1 MRACRSRQETNAA
14 VQALASE
21 GVAIERHV
29 RRTGCSRQVVR
40 RIVRGERKDIFR
52 IRQSSLE
59 PWLPR
64 LDAEWTAGCEAW
76 RRALATS
83 AGRRLSW
90 QPAGGDGVGD
100 AAAALRDHT

>member
-29 RRTGCSRQVVR
+29 RRTGCSRQVGR

-83 AGRRLSW
+83 AG
-90 QPAGGDGVGD
+90 
-100 AAAALRDHT
+100 